1 MPTTAAVQTTSEPSR
16 EDWKKVDFH
25 ALKSAQFQKLDSII
39 DNVKQSQRDQRNNHT
54 NVEFAKVEQ
63 LIGIENVRLQ
73 RDIGKT
79 LEEKRSVLAEID
91 RENHEFKSQY

>member
-1 MPTTAAVQTTSEPSR
+1 MPTTAAAQTASEPSR

-39 DNVKQSQRDQRNNHT
+39 ENVRQSQRDQRNNHT
-54 NVEFAKVEQ
+54 NVELAKVEQ

-91 RENHEFKSQY
+91 RENYEFKSQY